1 MSTRTLVYKE
11 ASVDAM
17 KKDLDDLRTSLKEK
31 LDALFAAVDSDL
43 AGWSGSTVSRQAER
57 QYQKD
62 LRDSITTVLD
72 ALTTLRTGLD
82 DAQELADTA
91 ETRNIAVL
99 A

>member
-17 KKDLDDLRTSLKEK
+17 AKDLSELHTSLKEK
-31 LDALFAAVDSDL
+31 LDALFVAVDGDL
-43 AGWSGSTVSRQAER
+43 TGWSEATESRQAER

-62 LRDSITTVLD
+62 LKDSIAKVLD
-72 ALTTLRTGLD
+72 GLEKLKSGLE
-82 DAQELADTA
+82 DAKDLADTA